1 MAATTNGFKASVP
14 IVDFA
19 NFRPDEKRE
28 TRMKIAQELVAAS
41 KDVGFVYIT
50 NHGVPDDVLAKAF
63 EISKK
68 FFDLPEEQK
77 MKAPHPDG
85 WQVHRGYS
93 WPGRENVGV
102 MTPKGNGMDD
112 EALADARAVKDHK
125 VDKGQKPR

>member
-1 MAATTNGFKASVP
+1 MVATPNGCKPTVP

-19 NFRPDEKRE
+19 NFRPEADLKTRKR
-28 TRMKIAQELVAAS
+28 IAQELVAAS

-50 NHGVPDDVLAKAF
+50 NHGLPDNILATAF

-68 FFDLPEEQK
+68 FFDLPQEQK

-102 MTPKGNGMDD
+102 MTPRGNGMND

-125 VDKGQKPR
+125 VNKHQKPC